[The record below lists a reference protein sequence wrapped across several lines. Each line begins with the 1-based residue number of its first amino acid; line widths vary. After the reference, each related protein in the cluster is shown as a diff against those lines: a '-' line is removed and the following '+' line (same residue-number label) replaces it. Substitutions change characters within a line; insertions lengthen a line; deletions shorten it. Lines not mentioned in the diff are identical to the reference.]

1 MKKSS
6 TGLAEVEVGER
17 TGRIA
22 GIEFEESDAGII
34 YRYASQQLP
43 ADRIA
48 VQIVVIERVDEF
60 LNIDRRFEKKP
71 RARNILIRPAVLH
84 HIFIAVVIVEVIVAK
99 IQPLDLGTGFGAD
112 DTAAAI
118 FAADFSAGVKKSG
131 DILAA
136 LIVDRVAAFVG
147 TPMAQFDKDFGTLVY
162 IGEQLGAKTEIVE
175 IFAVELKPAL

>member
-1 MKKSS
+1 M
-6 TGLAEVEVGER
+6 
-17 TGRIA
+17 
-22 GIEFEESDAGII
+22 
-34 YRYASQQLP
+34 P

-84 HIFIAVVIVEVIVAK
+84 RIFIAVAVVIVEVIVAK
-99 IQPLDLGTGFGAD
+99 IQPLDLGAGFGAD

-118 FAADFSAGVKKSG
+118 FAADFSAGVKKCG

-136 LIVDRVAAFVG
+136 LIVDRAAAFVG
-147 TPMAQFDKDFGTLVY
+147 TPMAQFDKDFGKLVY